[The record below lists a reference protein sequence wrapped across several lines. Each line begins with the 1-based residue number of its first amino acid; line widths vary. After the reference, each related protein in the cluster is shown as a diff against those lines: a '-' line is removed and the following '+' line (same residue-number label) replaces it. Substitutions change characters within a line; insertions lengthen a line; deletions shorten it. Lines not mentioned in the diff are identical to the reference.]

1 MTNLNTIWSRP
12 SLVLFTE
19 SQPSA
24 SIASAGAWVI
34 GSAGTYMYLTD
45 DNRSDLSVSVDRIEY
60 KKRMIN
66 GTMRSYHVADKK
78 SFNLSWN
85 NIPSRA
91 EFVSEVSLK
100 RSGVNL
106 TTNWAGASEMKKW
119 HEDHNGSFYM
129 LLVYDYN
136 YRQTSASNISLANS
150 IEYYKVFFE
159 SFTYNVTKRGGIYDL
174 WDVSMSLVE
183 A

>member
-1 MTNLNTIWSRP
+1 VTNLNKIWSRP
-12 SLVLFTE
+12 ALVLFTE
-19 SQPSA
+19 NEPIATDLAEGQW
-24 SIASAGAWVI
+24 SIGNS
-34 GSAGTYMYLTD
+34 GTYMYLTD

-78 SFNLSWN
+78 SFNISWN

-100 RSGVNL
+100 RSGTNL

-119 HEDHNGSFYM
+119 HQDHNGSFYM
-129 LLVYDYN
+129 LLVYDYD
-136 YRQTSASNISLANS
+136 YKETYANSVTLEKS

-159 SFTYNVTKRGGIYDL
+159 TFTYNVTKRGGIYDL